1 MARENNGSMVAWF
14 VGGAVLGAVVTLLL
28 APESG
33 EKIRQ
38 RLAGQ
43 AESGGKSLLE
53 SGQEFI
59 SRGRELFERGRE
71 IAEDAAE
78 LFDKTR
84 RLAEKK
90 IDERI

>member
-33 EKIRQ
+33 EEIRK
-38 RLAGQ
+38 RLVGQ
-43 AESGGKSLLE
+43 AEQGRKSLLE
-53 SGQEFI
+53 SGQEFV
-59 SRGRELFERGRE
+59 SRGRELYERGRE

-78 LFDKTR
+78 LFDKAR
-84 RLAEKK
+84 RLAEKQ